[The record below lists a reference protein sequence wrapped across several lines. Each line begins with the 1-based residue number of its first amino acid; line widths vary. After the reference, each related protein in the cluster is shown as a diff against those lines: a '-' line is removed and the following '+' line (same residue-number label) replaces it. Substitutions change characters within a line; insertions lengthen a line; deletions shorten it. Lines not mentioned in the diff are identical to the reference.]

1 MTTMTT
7 GTTQNRSQQVD
18 RVLTELTALKGVT
31 AAAIVDADGLVTHI
45 RRDFD
50 INADALGAAV
60 QVTFGAATR
69 AAQHVG
75 QDSARLVVSENRDGL
90 VIFAPLASGFLLAI
104 VADSSAMLGSIR
116 FEVKE
121 VLPTLSGLLGA
132 NPGNQSPRPS
142 ITVARR
148 A

>member
-1 MTTMTT
+1 
-7 GTTQNRSQQVD
+7 
-18 RVLTELTALKGVT
+18 
-31 AAAIVDADGLVTHI
+31 
-45 RRDFD
+45 
-50 INADALGAAV
+50 
-60 QVTFGAATR
+60 
-69 AAQHVG
+69 VG
-75 QDSARLVVSENRDGL
+75 QDSAKLVVSENRDGL
-90 VIFAPLASGFLLAI
+90 VIFAPLAAGFLLAI

-132 NPGNQSPRPS
+132 SAPGNQSPRPS